1 LHEAIYGKY
10 LEIIVVTAGAKAQ
23 LERSSTVDATLEHPQ
38 AKVIRQHEMRVEEIK
53 RRAKTWRL
61 MDCNEDTL
69 KQMRA
74 ALIEEMATLE
84 SRLAETDDRF
94 MSYVEH
100 GRPLE
105 TEETLQVIERLSTE
119 WERLNKHLKAVNNAL
134 LERSLRSRLAERL
147 GSEQRVN
154 YLDGAIFI
162 LIVIALALMFI
173 ELLFPLPAETLI
185 WFITIDFII
194 CMFLLSDFFFRL
206 SLSAD
211 KGWYFRR
218 YWIDLVSSIPYYG
231 VLRIGRLVRIN
242 RFLRLFR
249 LLRLSRAVRV
259 LLFAFRGLDKLTKTF
274 EMNLLKRSVMIA
286 LILLVFGA
294 LSISALEG
302 VEERSLQEMGESLW
316 WSFTTV
322 VTGGFAD
329 LHNPNTLSGRVVTA
343 GLVLLGFVVT
353 GIFTASLTSVL
364 VEDDSSRIE
373 QNQHELQA
381 QLEGVHQKLDFLS
394 GETNEGLIAMEIA
407 AQSLSNQVSRE
418 GVASALAETMVR
430 DFECMQA
437 SVHLLDRDNQE
448 LVRLFQ
454 SGLADVPPPETQK
467 LGLDLISQ
475 AVTGLLRERDLAE
488 IALEPE
494 TELCVSVQGIAMAC
508 PLVASQRVL
517 GALHIVLPDNLARYY
532 LYNRAP
538 MTLAHHAAV
547 ALYAAGLAEQ
557 GNVVSN

>member
-1 LHEAIYGKY
+1 M
-10 LEIIVVTAGAKAQ
+10 
-23 LERSSTVDATLEHPQ
+23 DATLEHPQ
-38 AKVIRQHEMRVEEIK
+38 TKQIRQHEMRVEEIK

-61 MDCNEDTL
+61 MDCDEYTL
-69 KQMRA
+69 KQMRS
-74 ALIEEMATLE
+74 ALTEEMETLE
-84 SRLAETDDRF
+84 SRLTETDDRF

-105 TEETLQVIERLSTE
+105 TEETLRVIERLSTE
-119 WERLNKHLKAVNNAL
+119 WERLNKHLKDVNNAL
-134 LERSLRSRLAERL
+134 LERNLRSRLAERL

-154 YLDGAIFI
+154 YLDGTIFI
-162 LIVIALALMFI
+162 LIVIALGLMMI
-173 ELLFPLPAETLI
+173 ELLFPLPPETLV
-185 WFITIDFII
+185 WFITVDFII
-194 CMFLLSDFFFRL
+194 CVFLLSDFFFRL

-231 VLRIGRLVRIN
+231 VLRIGRLFRIN

-249 LLRLSRAVRV
+249 LLRLSRALRV

-302 VEERSLQEMGESLW
+302 VQERSLQEMGESLW

-373 QNQHELQA
+373 QNQSELQV

-394 GETNEGLIAMEIA
+394 GETNEGLIAMEMA

-418 GVASALAETMVR
+418 GVASVLAETMMR

-437 SVHLLDRDNQE
+437 SVHLLDQDNRE

-454 SGLADVPPPETQK
+454 SGLEDVAPPEKQK
-467 LGLDLISQ
+467 LGLDLMSRVV
-475 AVTGLLRERDLAE
+475 AGLLPERDLAD
-488 IALEPE
+488 IDLEPE
-494 TELCVSVQGIAMAC
+494 TELCVNVKGIAMAC

-538 MTLAHHAAV
+538 MTLAHHAAM

-557 GNVVSN
+557 GNVVTN